1 MLPACQQAFI
11 VVKITFQCITKE
23 EKNLN
28 TTIIIVSE
36 NKKKTSDQSQKI
48 HIQQGQQNL
57 TYALQKEPKIKHNLV
72 LFAVC
77 IQRVQT

>member
-36 NKKKTSDQSQKI
+36 NKTK
-48 HIQQGQQNL
+48 NRP
-57 TYALQKEPKIKHNLV
+57 EPENSHTTRTTESY
-72 LFAVC
+72 VC
-77 IQRVQT
+77 SAKRAKN